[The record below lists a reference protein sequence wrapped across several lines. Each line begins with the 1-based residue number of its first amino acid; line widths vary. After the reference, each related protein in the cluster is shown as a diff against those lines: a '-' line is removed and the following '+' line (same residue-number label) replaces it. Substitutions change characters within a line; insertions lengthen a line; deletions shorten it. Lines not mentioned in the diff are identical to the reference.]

1 MWEESKHPRDDD
13 GRFTSKNGTPAEH
26 KRLREKGII
35 SREEEKELNNKVKSK
50 SIKAETGYTITA
62 TKAEMKKLEEMQ
74 YQLQKKEMKELV
86 NQVLN
91 FEPIKLKIGDR
102 EITAKFDKYGARK
115 NIYTR
120 GTSDIDGQRFKIE
133 NIKELPNYIKT
144 STYSWSQKEKGKEL
158 PQHKGVKEWHYFI
171 NQIKTNKGVFDLT
184 INVRDLGE
192 SQYFY
197 EISFR
202 KQKNPKQ

>member
-13 GRFTSKNGTPAEH
+13 GRFISKNGTPAEH

-35 SREEEKELNNKVKSK
+35 SKEEEKELNYKVRSS

-91 FEPIKLKIGDR
+91 FEPIKLKIGNR
-102 EITAKFDKYGARK
+102 EITARFDKYGARK
-115 NIYTR
+115 NIYAK
-120 GTSDIDGQRFKIE
+120 GKSDYDGYNFKIDH
-133 NIKELPNYIKT
+133 IKELPNYIKT
-144 STYSWSQKEKGKEL
+144 ATYSWSKKEEGKNS
-158 PQHKGVKEWHYFI
+158 PQHKDVKEWHYFI
-171 NQIKTNKGVFDLT
+171 NQIKTEKGVFDLT
-184 INVRDLGE
+184 INVRDLGK